1 MTGSLNDI
9 LPEPV
14 SEQNEKVIMDLL
26 KRKMSASCGLAVQL
40 LHAMEK
46 RFGPAAREVV
56 REMAKNQT
64 YPLREN
70 QGTAEQDMHEF
81 CAMIEKVA
89 AGSHRWQKIIN
100 EPDRIG
106 YNYTR
111 CLYAEIFQELGEP
124 ELGWVICARDEPW
137 VKSYNP
143 GIGFK
148 RTQTLMQG
156 HKVCD
161 HFFYIENK
169 PE

>member
-1 MTGSLNDI
+1 MAGCLNDI
-9 LPEPV
+9 LPDPI
-14 SEQNEKVIMDLL
+14 SEQNEKVLMDLL

-40 LHAMEK
+40 LHTMEK

-56 REMAKNQT
+56 REMAENQT
-64 YPLREN
+64 YPPREN
-70 QGTAEQDMHEF
+70 QGAPEKDLREF

-100 EPDRIG
+100 KPDRIG

-111 CLYAEIFQELGEP
+111 CLYAEIFRELGEP
-124 ELGWVICARDEPW
+124 ELGWVICARDESW

-161 HFFYIENK
+161 HFFYVEK
-169 PE
+169 KAD

>member
-1 MTGSLNDI
+1 MAGGLNDI
-9 LPEPV
+9 LPEPI

-64 YPLREN
+64 YPPREN
-70 QGTAEQDMHEF
+70 QKTPEQDMQEF
-81 CAMIEKVA
+81 CSMVEKVA
-89 AGSHRWQKIIN
+89 AGSHRWQKTIN
-100 EPDRIG
+100 EPARIG

-137 VKSYNP
+137 VKSYSPN
-143 GIGFK
+143 IGFK

-156 HKVCD
+156 HKCCD
-161 HFFYIENK
+161 HFFYVEK
-169 PE
+169 RPE